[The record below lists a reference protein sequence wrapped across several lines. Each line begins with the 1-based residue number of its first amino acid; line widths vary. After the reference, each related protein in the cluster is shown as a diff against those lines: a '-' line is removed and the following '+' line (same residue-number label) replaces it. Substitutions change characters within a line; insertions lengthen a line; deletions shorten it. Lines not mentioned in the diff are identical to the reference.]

1 MSIEERKSSMINKS
15 TALNPNAEA
24 FVPSSLRSVNDASK
38 RSDATMVVSGPSK
51 ESSTDKTESILQSN
65 SDEEAHQYWQQQLP
79 DDITPDFKVL
89 GQDESSGPDS
99 LSLAGLSINDGIGT
113 PIFSPNQALSM
124 QHRASPF
131 IRDKLNSRPKINFSG
146 PTFMDERSQ
155 ATILSPTAG
164 SMSPTAAPWVK
175 TVRNGGQ
182 YNTSRRDAGH
192 YNGDSSIGPSL
203 HNLTDVYHGS
213 RRSLSST
220 MDIMSQLE
228 SKVDGRFSQN
238 LRSLSFGHS
247 SPPSPA
253 SYAQNGLGNYS
264 KEAFGLP
271 NSPYRSHS
279 AILTDDIVSLS
290 PSTGCEHV
298 SLDVPRGRYKA
309 TNLPVPGLGSSRS
322 SQLLGGSYNGQHDMI
337 STNNLQ
343 NIAGIQTGPAWLES
357 DAAATAYLES
367 KDEVHDF
374 ASLRHAFLEQD
385 RQAFLTGNNHL
396 TKDLTLKELYNIQS
410 RLAQDKARETTYRQR
425 FQVPELQGLIQEQ
438 NPPIDLCGLHVN
450 EAIHV
455 LNYELNN
462 RRKIARSTGRRL
474 QAIIMSSARTPA
486 RLTAAVEQY
495 LMEHGLQYT
504 QVQPGL
510 FRVLL
515 Q

>member
-1 MSIEERKSSMINKS
+1 MSTEERKLSMLNKG
-15 TALNPNAEA
+15 TALNPNAEE
-24 FVPSSLRSVNDASK
+24 FVPSSLRSVSDASR

-51 ESSTDKTESILQSN
+51 EASTDQAESIVRSN

-89 GQDESSGPDS
+89 GQDETAGPDS
-99 LSLAGLSINDGIGT
+99 LTLTGLSINDGIGT
-113 PIFSPNQALSM
+113 SIFSPNQTLSM

-131 IRDKLNSRPKINFSG
+131 IRDKLSTRPKIEFSG
-146 PTFMDERSQ
+146 PAYIDEHSQ
-155 ATILSPTAG
+155 ATIMSPTAS

-175 TVRNGGQ
+175 TVRNGGH
-182 YNTSRRDAGH
+182 YNSNRRDVGH
-192 YNGDSSIGPSL
+192 YNGDSSIGASL
-203 HNLTDVYHGS
+203 HNISDAYHGS

-228 SKVDGRFSQN
+228 QNKVDGRLSQN

-253 SYAQNGLGNYS
+253 SYGQNGLGNYS

-279 AILTDDIVSLS
+279 SILADDIVS
-290 PSTGCEHV
+290 PSTGREHV
-298 SLDVPRGRYKA
+298 SLDAPRGRYKT
-309 TNLPVPGLGSSRS
+309 TNLQISGFGSSRG
-322 SQLLGGSYNGQHDMI
+322 SQLLGGSYNGHHDI
-337 STNNLQ
+337 VSTNTLQ
-343 NIAGIQTGPAWLES
+343 NIAGIQAGPAWLEN
-357 DAAATAYLES
+357 DAAASAYLEP
-367 KDEVHDF
+367 KDEAHDF

-385 RQAFLTGNNHL
+385 RQAFLMGSSPL

-410 RLAQDKARETTYRQR
+410 RLAQEKARETTYRQR
-425 FQVPELQGLIQEQ
+425 FQMPELQGLIQEQ
-438 NPPIDLCGLHVN
+438 NPPIDLCGLHVS

-474 QAIIMSSARTPA
+474 QAIIISSARTPA

-495 LMEHGLQYT
+495 LLEHGLQYT
-504 QVQPGL
+504 QAQPGL